1 MTEILKDIKL
11 YNIKETAEILGVT
24 TRTLQTYI
32 KNGRIKARK
41 IGRGWKF
48 TEQSISEFI
57 NGTDE
62 PKEATA

>member
-1 MTEILKDIKL
+1 MTELKEIRL

-48 TEQSISEFI
+48 TEQSINEFI

-62 PKEATA
+62 PKEA

>member
-1 MTEILKDIKL
+1 MTELKEIRL

-48 TEQSISEFI
+48 TEQSINEFI
-57 NGTDE
+57 NGSDNS
-62 PKEATA
+62 EA

>member
-1 MTEILKDIKL
+1 MTELKEIRL
-11 YNIKETAEILGVT
+11 YNIKESAEILGVT

-48 TEQSISEFI
+48 TEQSINEFV
-57 NGTDE
+57 NGTDQ
-62 PKEATA
+62 PKEA

>member
-1 MTEILKDIKL
+1 MTELKEIRL

-48 TEQSISEFI
+48 TEQSINEFV
-57 NGTDE
+57 NGTDQ
-62 PKEATA
+62 PKEA

>member
-1 MTEILKDIKL
+1 MTELKEIKL
-11 YNIKETAEILGVT
+11 YNIKETAELLGVT

-48 TEQSISEFI
+48 TEQSINEFV
-57 NGTDE
+57 NGTDNN
-62 PKEATA
+62 EA

>member
-1 MTEILKDIKL
+1 MTELKEIKL
-11 YNIKETAEILGVT
+11 YNIRETAEILGVT

-48 TEQSISEFI
+48 TEQNINEFI
-57 NGTDE
+57 NGTDNNQ
-62 PKEATA
+62 A

>member
-1 MTEILKDIKL
+1 MTELREIKL
-11 YNIKETAEILGVT
+11 YNIKQTAEILGVT

-48 TEQSISEFI
+48 TEQNINDFI

-62 PKEATA
+62 PTNEA

>member
-1 MTEILKDIKL
+1 MTELKDIRL

-48 TEQSISEFI
+48 TEQSINEFI
-57 NGTDE
+57 NGSDNS
-62 PKEATA
+62 EA